1 MAFRL
6 FIESSQGRRRGRRPR
21 PQRIDDYAAHFHHH
35 PWRDASLQLTPRLL
49 KRLGD
54 GVGGTADD
62 GDESSEADAE
72 RAIAANDYV
81 GSVSEAPRCV
91 VLMDARGAVS
101 EALKNCDVGAARHVI
116 LRLRRICDDAKL
128 GETALDAHWEADQ
141 LRCSFGRCGI
151 ALAFCARVVAIMGPG
166 CRAALHFGEDAAATE
181 YPSGRPHGE
190 AWNVLCELVEAVPS
204 DEPRCCVSDAC
215 RDRLKL
221 EGLDDDDAWT
231 RIEGGFLRAPWPSL
245 SLPVTSCDV
254 VLSEPLDRVV
264 VVAML
269 YFDASFKGTSRLYV
283 ERRRA
288 LDVLEAA
295 LTSKGGKRAMGS
307 DTLYI
312 FDACVSRALEA
323 VLASR
328 KALEGT
334 KAGFGVASGLV
345 FAGDVVAGAPIGA
358 AARLC
363 AQHGVLLTRPA
374 ADALDADHVSHLRTV
389 PVFLQGPDSSG
400 VLEEFCQVLC

>member
-6 FIESSQGRRRGRRPR
+6 FIESSQGRRRGRRPP

-35 PWRDASLQLTPRLL
+35 PWQDAQLSLTPRLL

-91 VLMDARGAVS
+91 VLIDARGAVS
-101 EALKNCDVGAARHVI
+101 EALTIDVGAARRVI
-116 LRLRRICDDAKL
+116 LRVRRICDDAKL

-151 ALAFCARVVAIMGPG
+151 ALAFCARVVATVGPG
-166 CRAALHFGEDAAATE
+166 CRAALHFGEDAVATE

-190 AWNVLCELVEAVPS
+190 AWNVLCELVECVAS
-204 DEPRCCVSDAC
+204 DESRCCVSDAC
-215 RDRLKL
+215 RDRLRQ
-221 EGLDDDDAWT
+221 EGLDDDDEAWT
-231 RIEGGFLRAPWPSL
+231 RIEGGYLRAPWPSL
-245 SLPVTSCDV
+245 SLPRHSCDV
-254 VLSEPLDRVV
+254 DMEEPVERIV
-264 VVAML
+264 VVAMV
-269 YFDASFKGTSRLYV
+269 YFDASLRSTSRLYV

-295 LTSKGGKRAMGS
+295 LTSNGGRRAMGS
-307 DTLYI
+307 ETLYI
-312 FDACVSRALEA
+312 FDAGVSRALEA
-323 VLASR
+323 VLAAR
-328 KALEGT
+328 AALEGV
-334 KAGFGVASGLV
+334 KAGFGVAHGPI
-345 FAGDVVAGAPIGA
+345 FEGEVVAGAAVGV

-363 AQHGVLLTRPA
+363 AQHGVHLSKPA
-374 ADALDADHVSHLRTV
+374 AEALDPDQLGGLRTV
-389 PVFLQGPDSSG
+389 PVFLQGSDSSG
-400 VLEEFCQVLC
+400 VLEEFCQVL